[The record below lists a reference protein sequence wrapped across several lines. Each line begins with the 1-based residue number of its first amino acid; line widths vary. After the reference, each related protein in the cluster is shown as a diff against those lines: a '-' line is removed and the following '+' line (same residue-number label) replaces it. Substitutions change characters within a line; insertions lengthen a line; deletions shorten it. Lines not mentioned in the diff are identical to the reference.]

1 MVKSLKVAVISEE
14 FPPFMFGGIG
24 SACYDYAL
32 ALSRKGIETTVLCGK
47 SKTIC
52 KEQINKHL
60 EVIRLPCLELPP
72 RFLWFQ
78 LQNLKFFK
86 NRLEDF
92 SVIHVFNPQAGAAI
106 ALMKQKLRKPL
117 LTSIHGLHLTSL
129 KLSLSSPQDS
139 TFKDIAFQVVGY
151 PLQKL
156 LHQVCLKNSDHI
168 AVCNYSTLAEMNEM
182 FGYIDPAKT
191 SVIYNGINFD
201 FTDSIFSEEENDG
214 PIVYCG
220 RLYWAKGATYFVKA
234 LSKLKSLGKVFQ
246 AEIFGEGP
254 LKHKLLTMISDFGL
268 SDSVNVRGFIPRS
281 ELFKE
286 FGKAS
291 MVVLPS
297 LYEAQPVTL
306 LEAMAC
312 KKPTIAFDLP
322 FATEIIEPGFNG
334 LLAKVG
340 NVNDL
345 ANKMKSLLEDKE
357 LRIRMGNN
365 AYTYVKGNHNW
376 ETLSEKYLQI
386 YADIMN

>member
-1 MVKSLKVAVISEE
+1 VKSLKVAVISEE

-32 ALSRKGIETTVLCGK
+32 ALSRKGIKTTVLCGK
-47 SKTIC
+47 SRTMN
-52 KEQINKHL
+52 KEQVNENL

-72 RFLWFQ
+72 RFFWFQ
-78 LQNLKFFK
+78 LQNLKFFRK
-86 NRLEDF
+86 QLEDY
-92 SVIHVFNPQAGAAI
+92 SVIHIFNPQAGAAI
-106 ALMKQKLRKPL
+106 ALLSKQLRKPL

-139 TFKDIAFQVVGY
+139 PFKDIAFQIAGY
-151 PLQKL
+151 PLQTL
-156 LHQVCLKNSDHI
+156 LHQACLKNSDHI
-168 AVCNYSTLAEMNEM
+168 AVCNYSTLAELNKM
-182 FGYIDPAKT
+182 FRFIDPTKT

-201 FTDSIFSEEENDG
+201 FIESIVSKEEYDG

-234 LSKLKSLGKVFQ
+234 LSKLKSMGKVFR

-254 LKHKLLTMISDFGL
+254 LKHKLLTMISELGL
-268 SDSVNVRGFIPRS
+268 TTDVSVRGFISRK
-281 ELFKE
+281 ELFEE

-322 FATEIIEPGFNG
+322 FAREIITTGFNG
-334 LLAKVG
+334 FLAKVG
-340 NVNDL
+340 NVDDL
-345 ANKMKSLLEDKE
+345 AHKMKLLLEDKD
-357 LRIRMGNN
+357 LRTKLGNN
-365 AYTYVKGNHNW
+365 AYVNVKKNHDW
-376 ETLSEKYLQI
+376 QVLCEKYLQI
-386 YADIMN
+386 YEKIAK